1 MCILVRRTFQR
12 KKVLTEI
19 EKGEYKDERVFTDRF
34 GNHLY
39 YTEMSAGSKA
49 LFELEGLPDK
59 VINGAEMGFNAL
71 RLVAEIP
78 ECSIYFA
85 QRREALPFRRA
96 KTELYLNGKH
106 YEDCEL
112 LNQKIMSGG
121 IYMEIIVGNMVVSI
135 ELPPGIYATED
146 DSAVG
151 KTYLA
156 RLLQASITAGD
167 MNCLVVTYFAGITTD
182 LVVKRLREKS
192 YSFVMLDRLDLYLS
206 DDIADALVDLRE
218 DTCIF
223 VDLKNWSM
231 TKAFCPDLV
240 DFEFTERGIRLYEG
254 DVVLTNNEQGILCS
268 E

>member
-135 ELPPGIYATED
+135 ELPPGI
-146 DSAVG
+146 
-151 KTYLA
+151 
-156 RLLQASITAGD
+156 
-167 MNCLVVTYFAGITTD
+167 
-182 LVVKRLREKS
+182 
-192 YSFVMLDRLDLYLS
+192 
-206 DDIADALVDLRE
+206 
-218 DTCIF
+218 IF